1 MEEEP
6 KNITHTDEPK
16 GQSSKR
22 KPRITKTGNTDQRSV
37 KNQKNM
43 SHARSQL
50 QKYIH
55 EGKKQKSKKEELEE
69 EEEEE
74 EIEVIFKSPKTKM
87 VPERHRPEGVEVV
100 TPKSE
105 EKETKFAY
113 GENKNRK
120 VNELE
125 DLIGRYHSELSRISE
140 KNKKLKKQKTV
151 LAATPQPPPP
161 TPHHAVGPS
170 GQPLTIRD
178 TDILRRKFLL
188 RF

>member
-43 SHARSQL
+43 SHARSEL

-74 EIEVIFKSPKTKM
+74 EIEVIFKSPAKLSGSA
-87 VPERHRPEGVEVV
+87 PPSALPRE
-100 TPKSE
+100 TPSAPLPDGGRRLKRSPSALPRETPSEPLKRSGCAPYVSLFFKSFSSSI
-105 EKETKFAY
+105 T
-113 GENKNRK
+113 
-120 VNELE
+120 NE
-125 DLIGRYHSELSRISE
+125 
-140 KNKKLKKQKTV
+140 
-151 LAATPQPPPP
+151 
-161 TPHHAVGPS
+161 
-170 GQPLTIRD
+170 
-178 TDILRRKFLL
+178 DILSFPDKLV
-188 RF
+188 